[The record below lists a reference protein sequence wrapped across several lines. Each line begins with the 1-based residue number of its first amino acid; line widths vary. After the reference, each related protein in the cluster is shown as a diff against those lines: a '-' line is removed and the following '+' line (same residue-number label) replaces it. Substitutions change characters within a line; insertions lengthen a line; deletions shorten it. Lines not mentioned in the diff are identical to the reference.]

1 MRLTCKSCEYCCKV
15 RTRLAKYNI
24 CAKRHIRI
32 SLRRKYCELY
42 EPK

>member
-1 MRLTCKSCEYCCKV
+1 MKLTCKTCLYRRK
-15 RTRLAKYNI
+15 AKDGSSF
-24 CAKRHIRI
+24 CFKRHIRI